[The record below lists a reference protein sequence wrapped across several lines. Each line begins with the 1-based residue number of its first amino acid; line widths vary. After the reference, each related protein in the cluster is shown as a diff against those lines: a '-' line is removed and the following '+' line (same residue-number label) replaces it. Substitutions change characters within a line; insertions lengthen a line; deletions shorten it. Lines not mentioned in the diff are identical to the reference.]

1 MAWKPETQLQN
12 GKYTLEKT
20 LGEGGFG
27 ITYLAKE
34 ETGKQV
40 AIKTLNDKIR
50 QRRDF
55 SQCQEDFLNEALR
68 LAQCRHPHVVRVH
81 QLIQHDSLWCIVMDY
96 IDGKNLGRLVE
107 NEGALP
113 ETQALRYIRQIGE
126 ALRVVHQ
133 QGFLH
138 RDVKPLNIL
147 VKNDRAEAILIDFG
161 MARKFTPNLT
171 QVHTEYVSRG
181 FAPIEQYDRRSLRG
195 AYTDVY
201 GLAATLYALVTA
213 EVPESATAR
222 DRCIA
227 KGKPDALVPPQQLN
241 PQISDRTQAAILHGM
256 ALEPEHRPQ
265 TVGEWLS
272 LLDTELDT
280 ESEAIAISPPPTTP
294 EPPQW
299 SSAVGIDYTRLHN
312 LLEQHQWQDADQ
324 ETDAIILQVCDRQG
338 QGKLGIEDIREFP
351 CRDLRTLDKLW
362 IKYSGGRFGFSI
374 QRRLWVKVDRDY
386 EAFGD
391 QVGWRQHAIWL
402 PYTELTFGIAAP
414 EGHLPSWGRR
424 GRLWSFF
431 GSRIGQ
437 CSL

>member
-1 MAWKPETQLQN
+1 MAWQVNTQLQN

-40 AIKTLNDKIR
+40 AIKTLNDDIR
-50 QRRDF
+50 KRRDF
-55 SQCQEDFLNEALR
+55 NQCQEDFLNEALR

-81 QLIQHDSLWCIVMDY
+81 QLLQHDSLWCIVMDY
-96 IDGKNLGRLVE
+96 IDGTNLARLVE
-107 NEGALP
+107 HEGLLP
-113 ETQALRYIRQIGE
+113 EMQALRYIRQIGD

-147 VKNDRAEAILIDFG
+147 LKDDRTEAVLIDFG
-161 MARKFTPNLT
+161 MAREFTPNLT

-213 EVPESATAR
+213 EVPESATTR
-222 DRCIA
+222 DRHIA
-227 KGKPDALVPPQQLN
+227 KAQPDPLVPPQQIN
-241 PQISDRTQAAILHGM
+241 SQISDRTQAAILQGM

-265 TVGEWLS
+265 TIDEWLL
-272 LLDTELDT
+272 LLDTQT
-280 ESEAIAISPPPTTP
+280 EAIAISPLPTP
-294 EPPQW
+294 SQPAPQW
-299 SSAVGIDYTRLHN
+299 SSAVGIDYTRLHD
-312 LLEQHQWQDADQ
+312 LLEQHQWQDADR

-351 CRDLRTLDKLW
+351 CRDLRTIDKLW
-362 IKYSGGRFGFSI
+362 VKYSGGRFGFSI
-374 QRRLWVKVDRDY
+374 QRRLWETVDRDY

-391 QVGWRQHAIWL
+391 RVGWRQKAVWL
-402 PYTELTFGIAAP
+402 PYTELTFGITAP
-414 EGHLPSWGRR
+414 SGHLPSWGRR
-424 GRLWSFF
+424 GRLWLFF
-431 GSRIGQ
+431 GDRIGQ

>member
-1 MAWKPETQLQN
+1 MVWKPDTQLQN
-12 GKYTLEKT
+12 GKYIVEKT

-34 ETGKQV
+34 DSGKSV
-40 AIKTLNDKIR
+40 AIKTLNDDIR
-50 QRRDF
+50 KRRDF

-68 LAQCRHPHVVRVH
+68 LAQCRHPHVVRVY
-81 QLIQHDSLWCIVMDY
+81 QIIQHDSLWCIVMDY
-96 IDGKNLGRLVE
+96 IDGTNLGRLLE
-107 NEGALP
+107 QEGVLP
-113 ETQALRYIRQIGE
+113 EIQGLRYIRQIGE
-126 ALRVVHQ
+126 ALRVVHH

-147 VKNDRAEAILIDFG
+147 LKRDRTEAVLIDFG
-161 MARKFTPNLT
+161 MAREFTPNLT

-201 GLAATLYALVTA
+201 GLAATLYALMTA

-222 DRCIA
+222 DRQIA
-227 KGKPDALVPPQQLN
+227 KGKPDPLIPPQQLN
-241 PQISDRTQAAILHGM
+241 AQISDRTVAAILQGM

-265 TVGEWLS
+265 TVDEWLS
-272 LLDTELDT
+272 LFDAPTEP
-280 ESEAIAISPPPTTP
+280 IAVCAPPTFS
-294 EPPQW
+294 EPAPQW
-299 SSAVGIDYTRLHN
+299 SSAVGIDYTRLHD
-312 LLEQHQWQDADQ
+312 LLESHQWQEADRQ
-324 ETDAIILQVCDRQG
+324 TDAIILQVCDRFG

-351 CRDLRTLDKLW
+351 CRDLRTIDRLW
-362 IKYSGGRFGFSI
+362 VKYSGGHFGFSV
-374 QRRLWVKVDRDY
+374 QRRLWEEVDRNY

-391 QVGWRQHAIWL
+391 RLGWRRQTVWQ
-402 PYTELTFGIAAP
+402 PYAELTFGISAP
-414 EGHLPSWGRR
+414 PGHLPSWGRR

>member
-1 MAWKPETQLQN
+1 MAWQVNTQLQN

-40 AIKTLNDKIR
+40 AIKTLNDDIR
-50 QRRDF
+50 KRRDF
-55 SQCQEDFLNEALR
+55 NQCQEDFLNEALR

-81 QLIQHDSLWCIVMDY
+81 QLLQHDSLWCIVMDY
-96 IDGKNLGRLVE
+96 IDGTNLARLVE
-107 NEGALP
+107 HEGLLP
-113 ETQALRYIRQIGE
+113 EMQALRYIRQIGD

-147 VKNDRAEAILIDFG
+147 LKDDRTEAVLIDFG
-161 MARKFTPNLT
+161 MAREFTPNLT

-213 EVPESATAR
+213 EVPESATTR
-222 DRCIA
+222 DRHIA
-227 KGKPDALVPPQQLN
+227 KAQPDPLVPPQQIN
-241 PQISDRTQAAILHGM
+241 SQISDRTQAAILQGM

-265 TVGEWLS
+265 TIDEWLL
-272 LLDTELDT
+272 LLDTQT
-280 ESEAIAISPPPTTP
+280 EAIAISPLPTSSQP
-294 EPPQW
+294 APQW
-299 SSAVGIDYTRLHN
+299 SSAVGIDYTRLHD
-312 LLEQHQWQDADQ
+312 LLEQHQWQDADR

-351 CRDLRTLDKLW
+351 CRDLRTIDKLW
-362 IKYSGGRFGFSI
+362 VKYSGGRFGFSI
-374 QRRLWVKVDRDY
+374 QRRLWETVDRDY

-391 QVGWRQHAIWL
+391 RVGWRQKAVWL
-402 PYTELTFGIAAP
+402 PYTELTFGITAP
-414 EGHLPSWGRR
+414 SGHLPSWGRR
-424 GRLWSFF
+424 GRLWLFF
-431 GSRIGQ
+431 GDRIGQ